1 MKIGVP
7 KEIKNNEYRVAMVP
21 AGVKAL
27 VDAGHQVMVQAGAGV
42 GSGLEDAAYQ
52 AAGATMIASAEEVWT
67 SAEMIVKVK
76 EPLPEEY
83 DLIQENQI
91 IYTYFHLAAVPDL
104 AQVLLDKKVT
114 AVAYETIQTD
124 DGRLPLLEPMSEVAG
139 RMAIQ
144 CGAHALERPQGG
156 RGVLLGGVPGVDR
169 AEVVI
174 IGAGVVGINALK
186 MAVGMGARVTILDV
200 NLNRLRYLDDVF
212 GNQITTLYSNHT
224 NLKQSIAN
232 ADLVVG
238 AILIAGARAPHL
250 VTEDDL
256 RTMRDG
262 SVIVDVAVDQG
273 GCVATSRPTSHEN
286 PTFVVHGVVHYC
298 VANMPGAVSRTSTF
312 ALTNTTIGYA
322 LKLANKGPIQAAS
335 QDPALALGFN
345 TYQGAC
351 THKAVAESLGY
362 EYCSL
367 FNDTAAVG
375 A

>member
-27 VDAGHQVMVQAGAGV
+27 VDAGHQVMVQSGAGL
-42 GSGLEDAAYQ
+42 GSGLSDEAYL
-52 AAGATMIASAEEVWT
+52 AAGATLIPHAADIWA

-76 EPLPEEY
+76 EPLTSEY
-83 DLIQENQI
+83 DLIQDQQT
-91 IYTYFHLAAVPDL
+91 IYTYFHLAAVPEL
-104 AQVLLDKKVT
+104 AEVLLRKKVT
-114 AVAYETIQTD
+114 AVAYETIQTA

-144 CGAHALERPQGG
+144 CGAHALEKPQGG
-156 RGVLLGGVPGVDR
+156 MGLLLGGVPGVDR

-174 IGAGVVGINALK
+174 IGGGTVGINALK

-200 NLNRLRYLDDVF
+200 SLKRLSYLDDLF
-212 GNQITTLYSNHT
+212 GNRITTLYSNYI
-224 NLKQSIAN
+224 NLRETIAR
-232 ADLVVG
+232 ADLVIG
-238 AILIAGARAPHL
+238 AVLIAGARAPHL

-256 RTMRDG
+256 KNMRDG
-262 SVIVDVAVDQG
+262 SVIVDVSVDQG

-322 LKLANKGPIQAAS
+322 LQLANKGAIQAAS
-335 QDPALALGFN
+335 QDHALALGFN

-351 THKAVAESLGY
+351 THEAVAQSLGY
-362 EYCSL
+362 EYCKL
-367 FNDTAAVG
+367 FR
-375 A
+375 